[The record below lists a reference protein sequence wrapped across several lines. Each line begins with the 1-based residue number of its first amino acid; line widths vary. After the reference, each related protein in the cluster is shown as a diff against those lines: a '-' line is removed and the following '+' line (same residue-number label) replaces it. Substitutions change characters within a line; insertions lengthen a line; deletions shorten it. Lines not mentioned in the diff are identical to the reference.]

1 MIVVSVTPR
10 RLVVGQRARVDI
22 RFSNVSTGPC
32 RNIVFTLEV
41 PSGLRLIGGGDRIHI
56 AAIGPDTEVVR
67 SVLVEATQAGDY
79 RLTSPN
85 FSYRD
90 EDDDS
95 VRNRDWL
102 VVLTAVE
109 PAPVMQPVER
119 PAPRLRVEWAGGA
132 LEIGQYGDLLVFVQ
146 NASAVPVTDVAV
158 MIDGPIDVNGNRGR
172 IATLPA
178 GKKAKLRFNVK
189 PTDGGLVRVSVRL
202 SFSYPGG
209 HGSLRQTSQ
218 LEHLRVLVIT
228 KAHAAGAAC
237 QDGSREPATI
247 LFLAASPRD
256 LEPLRPDAELR
267 LIEQELLLS
276 PNRDKFKLVAQV
288 AVRLEDISRALAWHR
303 PQIVHFSGHGD
314 DLGRICVEDPLGNS
328 KPVEFEGLA
337 KAFGAYDDTIQLVLI
352 NACHS
357 KRLAEAVSSHINHV
371 IGMRYRI
378 ADNAAR
384 MFSVF
389 FYQAI
394 FGGANVARA
403 FKVAPALLESDEE
416 TVTEYEVP
424 VLYSRNIE

>member
-132 LEIGQYGDLLVFVQ
+132 LEIGRNYS
-146 NASAVPVTDVAV
+146 ASVS
-158 MIDGPIDVNGNRGR
+158 
-172 IATLPA
+172 
-178 GKKAKLRFNVK
+178 
-189 PTDGGLVRVSVRL
+189 GLTRL
-202 SFSYPGG
+202 WVWWCY
-209 HGSLRQTSQ
+209 
-218 LEHLRVLVIT
+218 
-228 KAHAAGAAC
+228 AAGSSAGGIQAWPLKR
-237 QDGSREPATI
+237 SRRASSLPMPHFPAVD
-247 LFLAASPRD
+247 R
-256 LEPLRPDAELR
+256 
-267 LIEQELLLS
+267 
-276 PNRDKFKLVAQV
+276 
-288 AVRLEDISRALAWHR
+288 
-303 PQIVHFSGHGD
+303 
-314 DLGRICVEDPLGNS
+314 
-328 KPVEFEGLA
+328 
-337 KAFGAYDDTIQLVLI
+337 
-352 NACHS
+352 
-357 KRLAEAVSSHINHV
+357 
-371 IGMRYRI
+371 
-378 ADNAAR
+378 
-384 MFSVF
+384 
-389 FYQAI
+389 
-394 FGGANVARA
+394 
-403 FKVAPALLESDEE
+403 
-416 TVTEYEVP
+416 
-424 VLYSRNIE
+424 